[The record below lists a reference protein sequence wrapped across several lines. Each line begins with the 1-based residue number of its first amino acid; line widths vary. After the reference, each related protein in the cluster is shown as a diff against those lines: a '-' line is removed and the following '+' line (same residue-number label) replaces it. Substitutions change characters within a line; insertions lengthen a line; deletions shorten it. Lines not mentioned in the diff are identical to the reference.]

1 MIHQPNKD
9 NTTTP
14 PKGNNANTVLA
25 AGLSP
30 EMKRCVDF
38 ISEHGKIVRY
48 DGGFWAEENAVL
60 KPGYNGGRIEYYY
73 PENHFGTN
81 TIKSLIKRGVI
92 ITTVTKTSKYGEYP
106 VECSLACG

>member
-1 MIHQPNKD
+1 MKKGYKKFTEKNETANGI
-9 NTTTP
+9 NTLLT
-14 PKGNNANTVLA
+14 

-38 ISEHGKIVRY
+38 IKEHGKIIRY
-48 DGGFWAEENAVL
+48 DGGFWAEENAEL

-81 TIKSLIKRGVI
+81 TVKSLLKRGVI
-92 ITTVTKTSKYGEYP
+92 ITIRTKTSKYGEYP